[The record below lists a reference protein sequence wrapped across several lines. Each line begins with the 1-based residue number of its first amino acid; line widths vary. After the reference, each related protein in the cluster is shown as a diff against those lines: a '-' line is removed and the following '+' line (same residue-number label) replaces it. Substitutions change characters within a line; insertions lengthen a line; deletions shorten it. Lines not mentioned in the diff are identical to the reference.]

1 MEDLLKKLGETY
13 KDRLFSQNAIAKDLS
28 LDHAKQQTVIHQI
41 NALKNQPPKNGL
53 RIKSVASGNFKVIR
67 AEPSEA
73 DPIKDLP
80 LPPAKEALTGEIS
93 DPASPESAERL
104 TNSTESSE
112 KPHFLPTVPAELK
125 ALPQWVLWKSE
136 VRDSEP
142 TKIPKQSNGRNA
154 KSNEPS
160 TWTDYPSVCKVRDR
174 LDGLG
179 FVFSSSAPYCGIDLD
194 KCLDVSGEL
203 KAWAMSIVDRLKAVA
218 YGEVS
223 PSGKGIKFWTKA
235 RLPILA
241 KHKVYLDETT
251 GEAIEAYDSGRY
263 FTVTGKGRGTIKEG
277 QQAIDWLVQ
286 EYLTTTPRPTQN
298 LDRNPSADTS
308 LDESS
313 SEVLNEPRCHRR
325 SSSLVIV
332 SSDLTSNSY

>member
-1 MEDLLKKLGETY
+1 M
-13 KDRLFSQNAIAKDLS
+13 QNQAK
-28 LDHAKQQTVIHQI
+28 
-41 NALKNQPPKNGL
+41 
-53 RIKSVASGNFKVIR
+53 
-67 AEPSEA
+67 
-73 DPIKDLP
+73 PIKDLP

-174 LDGLG
+174 LDGIG
-179 FVFSSSAPYCGIDLD
+179 FVFSSSDPYCGIDLD

-286 EYLTTTPRPTQN
+286 EYLTTTPQPTPHWMN
-298 LDRNPSADTS
+298 HPVKFSMNPDAIGG
-308 LDESS
+308 
-313 SEVLNEPRCHRR
+313 HRH
-325 SSSLVIV
+325 S
-332 SSDLTSNSY
+332 